1 MTQDEI
7 RTMKDKYPME
17 YEVWLDRLT
26 ETPVF
31 KLVAIIESLV
41 PHESAK
47 VMMKSIRKDREDDYC
62 ND

>member
-41 PHESAK
+41 PNESAK
-47 VMMKSIRKDREDDYC
+47 VMMKSIRKDRQDDYC

>member
-26 ETPVF
+26 EAPVF
-31 KLVAIIESLV
+31 RLVAMIESLV
-41 PHESAK
+41 PRESAM
-47 VMMKSIRKDREDDYC
+47 VMMKSIRKDRKDDYC

>member
-1 MTQDEI
+1 MTKDEI

-17 YEVWLDRLT
+17 YEVWLGRLT
-26 ETPVF
+26 EAPVF
-31 KLVAIIESLV
+31 RLVELIESLV
-41 PHESAK
+41 PKESAM

>member
-7 RTMKDKYPME
+7 RTMRDKYPME

-41 PHESAK
+41 PYESAK
-47 VMMKSIRKDREDDYC
+47 VMMKSIRKDRQDDYC